1 MHHLA
6 RHAVACFLTRGDLWL
21 SWEQGTGLSENSTLL
36 IADCLLG
43 EASGRDVFDKLLID
57 ADRPLFSCFRKSPK

>member
-57 ADRPLFSCFRKSPK
+57 ADRPLFSSFRKSPK